1 MSECVV
7 VLRQLLQQNAFNNSG
22 SISNTANNTVCVK
35 ILRQLVKLLI
45 VKNGLESEATARSS
59 VVWLVGEFHHMLD
72 GVAPDVLRILA
83 AGFTGM
89 YVCIYRCALSN
100 MSCPYKLLESI
111 MRRIYSLYVIVFIFC
126 TPEMRAR

>member
-1 MSECVV
+1 MFISWYRDVYLTILVRSKSDTIVSECVV
-7 VLRQLLQQNAFNNSG
+7 VLRQLLQQNAYNNNS
-22 SISNTANNTVCVK
+22 SSSNAPNNAVCVK

-83 AGFTGM
+83 AGFTGVDICT
-89 YVCIYRCALSN
+89 Y
-100 MSCPYKLLESI
+100 
-111 MRRIYSLYVIVFIFC
+111 LYVRVC
-126 TPEMRAR
+126 SGVVV

>member
-1 MSECVV
+1 MIIVIRSKSDTIVSECVV
-7 VLRQLLQQNAFNNSG
+7 VLRQLLQQNAYNNS
-22 SISNTANNTVCVK
+22 SSSNAANNAVCVK

-89 YVCIYRCALSN
+89 YVCMYVCIVVYR
-100 MSCPYKLLESI
+100 
-111 MRRIYSLYVIVFIFC
+111 
-126 TPEMRAR
+126 